1 MVSIKQIALPLALI
15 CLLAEPSRG
24 GPKAGIAEGS
34 SLFAQSAARALD
46 REFPGRDISFLLF
59 DAPTG
64 KVLVSRWEHPEN
76 PIPLGSLVKPFAALA
91 YGQKHNFQYPIHTCR
106 GTSSGCWRPGGHGS
120 IGLTSAI
127 AYSCNSYFRALTVDL
142 SQGDVAEIATR
153 FGIETPGAGSAG
165 VEFAGLGSA
174 WRISPLHLARAYL
187 ELSRH
192 REQRGVGQIIDGMSQ
207 SASKGTAAEVD
218 RALSFPDALAKTGTA
233 ACTNSRRAPGD
244 GFTVAMYPADD
255 PQILLLVRV
264 HGVPGAQAAR
274 TAGQMLHKIE
284 D

>member
-1 MVSIKQIALPLALI
+1 MVSIKQIALPLALL

-46 REFPGRDISFLLF
+46 REFPGRDISFLLL

-64 KVLVSRWEHPEN
+64 EVLASRWEHPEN

-106 GTSSGCWRPGGHGS
+106 GTTSGCWRPGGHGS

-142 SQGDVAEIATR
+142 SQSDVAEIAAR

-165 VEFAGLGSA
+165 VEFAGLGTA

-192 REQRGVGQIIDGMSQ
+192 RQRRGAAQIIDGMAE
-207 SASKGTAAEVD
+207 SARAGTAAEVD

-233 ACTNSRRAPGD
+233 ACTHSRRAPGD